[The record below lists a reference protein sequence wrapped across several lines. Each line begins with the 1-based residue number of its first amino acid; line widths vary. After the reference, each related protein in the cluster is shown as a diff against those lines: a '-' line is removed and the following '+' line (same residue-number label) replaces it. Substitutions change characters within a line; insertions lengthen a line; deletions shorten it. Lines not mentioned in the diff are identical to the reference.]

1 MIKVI
6 AFDVFGT
13 VVDLSH
19 TPREEIKAYADH
31 IRKPEWSPL
40 TLPESWE
47 HLQPHPDSESG
58 IRWLRERFLVVT
70 CSNAPMA
77 TMARLSR
84 NAKLNWSA
92 IIPLEYNRV
101 FKPNPK
107 AYLTVCELMR
117 VKPNEVLMVTA
128 NKDFGDLEGAKSAG
142 MHSVLIRHPEGQWQ
156 TILSMA
162 YDLIFRDKDPLEVTH
177 NG

>member
-13 VVDLSH
+13 VVDLSGV
-19 TPREEIKAYADH
+19 PREEIKAYADH

-47 HLQPHPDSESG
+47 HLQPHPGSAAG
-58 IRWLRERFLVVT
+58 IDWLKSKYLVVA
-70 CSNAPMA
+70 CSNAPMSM
-77 TMARLSR
+77 MARLST
-84 NAKLNWSA
+84 NVCLPWSA

-101 FKPNPK
+101 YKPNPK

-117 VKPNEVLMVTA
+117 VEPNEVLMVTA
-128 NKDFGDLEGAKSAG
+128 NKDFGDLEGAKSVG
-142 MHSVLIRHPEGQWQ
+142 MHNALIRHPDGRWQ
-156 TILSMA
+156 SIGEMA
-162 YDLIFRDKDPLEVTH
+162 YELIQKRII
-177 NG
+177 